1 MIDMGEPNWPS
12 GDPAA
17 IVRWFE
23 AGGKEDLGRNYNSW
37 KALIYT
43 CTSSIWYSANSFAER
58 KGFRDAALAVAE
70 AGRSMGVIS
79 VADYTEHVVYTRMS
93 YIRNSGEER
102 AWQES
107 EMEAVSTIFLDWIKI
122 DVTGARELM
131 ASLPELPADWR
142 ELPMESRRQLLRPW
156 LRNVRPLRDAK
167 GILGLM
173 AYSREYIRGERSEE
187 ILAWLDMIPE
197 LP

>member
-1 MIDMGEPNWPS
+1 MGGPDWPL

-17 IVRWFE
+17 IMRWFE
-23 AGGKEDLGRNYNSW
+23 AGGKEDLGRHYNNW

-43 CTSSIWYSANSFAER
+43 CTSSIWYRASSFEKR

-79 VADYTEHVVYTRMS
+79 AADYTEHVVYTRMS
-93 YIRNSGEER
+93 YLRNSGEQR
-102 AWQES
+102 AWRES
-107 EMEAVSTIFLDWIKI
+107 EMQVVAGIFLDWIKL
-122 DVTGARELM
+122 DAEGACELM
-131 ASLPELPADWR
+131 ASLPELPAGWR
-142 ELPMESRRQLLRPW
+142 ELPMESRRQLLKPIMRS
-156 LRNVRPLRDAK
+156 LRPLRDAK

-173 AYSREYIRGERSEE
+173 AYGREYIRGEWSEA
-187 ILAWLDMIPE
+187 ILAWLDMNPE